1 MMPGRP
7 QIVGPFATQVFKAG
21 SLQSI
26 QKIVYQSEVDG
37 GEARFSIIEAPKE
50 LSFNDQALTEFL
62 NEELSTTKS
71 TLVSKRDI
79 TLGGY
84 SGVEFEART
93 DLNDD
98 RPPQPSFGKLFIVG
112 KRMYV
117 LKLFGFEENN
127 KLLREREKFLNPR
140 LRLLSAL

>member
-1 MMPGRP
+1 MMNRPRKMILLVLGLGGFAALFIMGAAVGLVRNFSFFDWQEVQPDRSDLAVMMPGRP

-84 SGVEFEART
+84 S
-93 DLNDD
+93 
-98 RPPQPSFGKLFIVG
+98 
-112 KRMYV
+112 
-117 LKLFGFEENN
+117 
-127 KLLREREKFLNPR
+127 
-140 LRLLSAL
+140 